1 MNGCFLEDKKY
12 YKSKDYVIIS
22 MGRFDYLKNFPWYYK
37 MFDRDITRIIDCPSE
52 EDYSINY
59 YIVGNNWEPCN
70 AEEIKRVNELLVKNN
85 LGFSSLSAVNNL
97 VVLENFKQGSLIESV
112 GHENFIIVLDKV
124 DEDFVYYQ
132 ARLTPE
138 SFEIKEGK
146 LSRLDYKNWI
156 IPSHESRTLMNH
168 LLNESGYKLVGGK
181 LAKLHY
187 FISTQTLR
195 VQSVTN
201 ISLVNEGVKV
211 YPTYRDAEKDLRL
224 IEDRIIREKYFIDRM
239 KNSAAGIFYY
249 LDKNL
254 TIKSCVYSDSKR
266 KFLSE
271 QLSKFNAFC
280 SELEALDFKKCLQ
293 NKLGSGYLN
302 MLTK

>member
-37 MFDRDITRIIDCPSE
+37 MFDRDITRIIDHPSE
-52 EDYSINY
+52 EDYSIDQ
-59 YIVGNNWEPCN
+59 YIVGNNWEPCS
-70 AEEIKRVNELLVKNN
+70 AEEVKRVDELLIKNN

-112 GHENFIIVLDKV
+112 DHENLIVVIDDV
-124 DEDFVYYQ
+124 DEDFIYYQ
-132 ARLTPE
+132 AKLTPD
-138 SFEIKEGK
+138 SLKINGGK
-146 LSRLDYKNWI
+146 LSRLHYKNWI

-201 ISLVNEGVKV
+201 ISLVNKGVKV
-211 YPTYRDAEKDLRL
+211 YPTYREAEKDLRL
-224 IEDRIIREKYFIDRM
+224 IEDRIRREKYFIDRM
-239 KNSAAGIFYY
+239 KGSGVGIFYY
-249 LDKNL
+249 LDENL
-254 TIKSCVYSDSKR
+254 MIKSCVYSDSKR

-271 QLSKFNAFC
+271 QVSKFNAFC
-280 SELEALDFKKCLQ
+280 SELEASDFKKCIQ
-293 NKLGSGYLN
+293 NRLGSEYLN
-302 MLTK
+302 ILTK